1 MNLQGIKNRIVK
13 ILVYSITSLIFL
25 IISSLLILQLPSV
38 QRMLINHYLGDF
50 SDVVGFKT
58 TIDNITFSWFDR
70 LELDGV
76 VVEDTE
82 HNKMFEIRHLSINY
96 KISHLWENSNI
107 NFDAVYVDSA
117 RVYFT
122 RILEDDTSRNFNI
135 NVFINQISKQ
145 YSSSEGGPGAS
156 PKINIGEAMV
166 ENSVFALDNTGMDSL
181 SGFDYNHF
189 TLDIPEAQLQSF
201 MVLGDTVEFNVS
213 SLVARDHKTNFGIN
227 NLSTFFRIS
236 QKSME
241 FTSAHI
247 QAGKST
253 ISDTVIFRYE
263 SQADLSEFVTKVDIN
278 AHFDKTII
286 HPNDLALFAPE
297 AKHLTLPLVVS
308 GSAKG
313 SVSDFR
319 FTDMEIQSGN
329 TVLQGSID
337 MEGLPDLKE
346 TFIQLKLKNSR
357 VNFNDL
363 SFLFSD
369 ATLNRLT
376 PLGVLSLNGEF
387 LGYPTDFVAK
397 GNFSNNLGM
406 ISSDINLK
414 IDEKNFE
421 RSAYK
426 GQLSLLNFNLGQYLN
441 DTINFQKLSM
451 DGRISGSGF
460 SRSTANFTLVGNV
473 KSVGVKKYNYQNIKT
488 DARFASQFFSG
499 AITIKDPNVQAVAK
513 GSIDLRDNK
522 NLIKIQA
529 KIDTLNLHK
538 INIAKEKL
546 FIQAEVDVDMQG
558 LHLDSL
564 TGTGHIKKL
573 TLNYKDQW
581 LRQNDLTVSATRN
594 NTQRSIH
601 LQSEVVDARI
611 DGDYLFTSLF
621 RDIPVLVQE
630 FSLNIKNNKPKI
642 AEYYARKTSHPGNY
656 SANFTIRLKDI
667 QPVTSLLN
675 LKLEAAKNITI
686 DGHFKSGYT
695 NLLSAFTHIDSLTY
709 GNTLFLDTE
718 IELNASK
725 ISDSTTAL
733 AMLYISSAKQKTN
746 KLLTQNLVTEAIW
759 NKDHIDFQ
767 IGLDQQAR
775 NNYLRLNGNVDFAD
789 STHIRLLPTSKI
801 QLLEKIWT
809 IHDGNSLALKG
820 RELGIHNFTWS
831 NETQVISLDGL
842 LSDNPDKELTLTVQ
856 DFDLTTT
863 NSITQYGLAG
873 IVNAR
878 VNVRDVYG
886 QPTLQNKLSI
896 HELKVDDFLVGDITG
911 NNTWHA
917 DDKKFNVEFLVDRL
931 GMRIVNCAGT
941 YDPYAT
947 KDALNITAE
956 LQKTN
961 LKIVEPFLV
970 GIFSNIEG
978 TISGTYTVTGTL
990 QQPLLRGEGEMH
1002 EAKLT
1007 IDYLKTT
1014 YQISGFIGLR
1024 KDAIYF
1030 RSIQLTDI
1038 FRNKGKL
1045 EGEINHVNFNQMSIN
1060 MAATFENFQLLNT
1073 SARDNSLFYGQGFAS
1088 GDVTF
1093 TGPINNLKITANA
1106 STRKNTRVSI
1116 PIAGTT
1122 SIERKDFITFVDF
1135 SDSLYQKKITETF
1148 TKKINLTGITF
1159 DFNLDVTPD
1168 AYCEIIFDLKS
1179 GDIIHGRGNGKIKLQ
1194 LDTKG
1199 EFNMF
1204 GPVVFTEGGYNFTLY
1219 DIINKEFK
1227 IENGSSITWYGDPY
1241 QGQMKINASYNQLAS
1256 FGPILPTT
1264 DANIL
1269 NAPQVRR
1276 KYPVKV
1282 MLKLDGAMLSPQID
1296 FDIVAND
1303 LPKSISATTAS
1314 GGNQAF
1320 NLSDLF
1326 QSFRSRLDEQE
1337 LKRQVFS
1344 LIVLRKFSPAES
1356 FNTSGSLV
1364 SSVSELFS
1372 NQLSYWMSQVDN
1384 NLEIDLDLAS
1394 MDQESFNAFQ
1404 LRLSYTLL
1412 NGRLRITRDGTFG
1425 NQGTTTSTGSTT
1437 PNPNTQNNYSSAI
1450 GDWTIDY
1457 LLTAD
1462 GKFKVKMY
1470 SRTNVSPVSTNLNSQ
1485 NPITTGVS
1493 LLYTTSFNE
1502 LRDLWKRNRK
1512 KTETNEDEESDQNQG
1527 NNTTPTQLNS
1537 EVVRKDEK
1545 EEL

>member
-1 MNLQGIKNRIVK
+1 MNLQGIKNWTVK

-25 IISSLLILQLPSV
+25 IISGLLILQLPSV
-38 QRMLINHYLGDF
+38 QRALVNRFLGNF
-50 SDVVGFKT
+50 SEVVGFKT
-58 TIDNITFSWFDR
+58 TIDNIRFSWFDR

-76 VVEDTE
+76 VVEDPE
-82 HNKMFEIRHLSINY
+82 HNKMFEISHLSINY
-96 KISHLWENSNI
+96 KISHLLEGTNI

-117 RVYFT
+117 RVFFT
-122 RILEDDTSRNFNI
+122 RIAEDDTARNLNI
-135 NVFINQISKQ
+135 NVFVNQINKQ
-145 YSSSEGGPGAS
+145 YSSGGGSGAS

-166 ENSVFALDNTGMDSL
+166 ENSVFAFDNTGLDSL

-189 TLDIPEAQLQSF
+189 VLDIPEAQLQSF

-236 QKSME
+236 QKAIE
-241 FTSAHI
+241 FKGAHI
-247 QAGKST
+247 QAGQST
-253 ISDTVIFRYE
+253 ISDTVIFNYD

-286 HPNDLALFAPE
+286 HPSDLALFAPE
-297 AKHLTLPLVVS
+297 AKRLSLPLTVS
-308 GSAKG
+308 GTAKG

-319 FTDMEIQSGN
+319 ITEMEILSGS
-329 TVLQGSID
+329 TLLQGSID
-337 MEGLPDLKE
+337 MEGLPDLSE
-346 TFIQLKLKNSR
+346 TFIQLKLNNSR
-357 VNFNDL
+357 VSFNDL
-363 SFLFSD
+363 SFLFD
-369 ATLNRLT
+369 EVTLERLT
-376 PLGVLSLNGEF
+376 PLGTLSLNGEF

-397 GNFSNNLGM
+397 GSFSNKLGM

-414 IDEKNFE
+414 IDEDAFE
-421 RSAYK
+421 RSSYK
-426 GQLSLLNFNLGQYLN
+426 GQLSLINFDLGQYLN
-441 DTINFQKLSM
+441 DTTTFQKLNL

-460 SRSTANFTLVGNV
+460 SRSTASFTLVGNI
-473 KSVGVKKYNYQNIKT
+473 KSVGVKNYNYQNIKT

-499 AITIKDPNVQAVAK
+499 ALTVKDPNVQLVAK
-513 GSIDLRDNK
+513 GSIDLRENK
-522 NLIKIQA
+522 NQINIQA

-538 INIAKEKL
+538 INIAKDKL
-546 FIQAEVDVDMQG
+546 FIQAEVDMNMQG

-564 TGTGHIKKL
+564 TGTAHVKQL
-573 TLNYKDQW
+573 TLNYEDQW
-581 LRQNDLTVSATRN
+581 LRQNDLTLSAYRS

-601 LQSEVVDARI
+601 LQSDVVDARI

-630 FSLNIKNNKPKI
+630 FSLNIKNNKAKLS
-642 AEYYARKTSHPGNY
+642 EYYSTKTQRPGDY

-667 QPVTSLLN
+667 QPVTSLLT
-675 LKLEAAKNITI
+675 LRLDAAKNITI
-686 DGHFKSGYT
+686 DGHFKSGNT
-695 NLLSAFTHIDSLTY
+695 NVLSAFTHIDSLTY
-709 GNTLFLDTE
+709 GNTLLLDTE
-718 IELNASK
+718 IEVNASK
-725 ISDSTTAL
+725 VSDSTTAL
-733 AMLYISSAKQKTN
+733 AMLYISSARQKTN

-759 NKDHIDFQ
+759 DKNHIDFQ
-767 IGLDQQAR
+767 VSLDQQAR

-820 RELGIHNFTWS
+820 REWGIHNFTWS
-831 NETQVISLDGL
+831 NENQVIQLDGRV
-842 LSDNPDKELTLTVQ
+842 SDDPTRQLTLTVK
-856 DFDLTTT
+856 DFNLSTT
-863 NSITQYGLAG
+863 NSITQYELDG
-873 IVNAR
+873 IVNAV
-878 VNVRDVYG
+878 VNVRDAYA
-886 QPTLQNKLSI
+886 QPTLQNSLSI
-896 HELKVDDFLVGDITG
+896 RELKVDNFLVGDITG

-917 DDKKFNVEFLVDRL
+917 QDKKFNIEFLVDRL
-931 GMRIVNCAGT
+931 GTRIVNCAGT
-941 YDPYAT
+941 YDPYAPEN
-947 KDALNITAE
+947 ALSIRAD

-961 LKIVEPFLV
+961 LKIIEPFLA
-970 GIFSNIEG
+970 GIFNNIEG
-978 TISGTYTVTGTL
+978 TLSGTYYITGML
-990 QQPLLRGEGEMH
+990 QKPVLKGEGEIH
-1002 EAKLT
+1002 DGKLM

-1014 YQISGFIGLR
+1014 YQISGYIGLR
-1024 KDAIYF
+1024 EDAIYF
-1030 RSIQLTDI
+1030 RNIQLTDI

-1060 MAATFENFQLLNT
+1060 MGATFDNFQLLNT
-1073 SARDNSLFYGQGFAS
+1073 SARDNSLFYGQGFGS
-1088 GDVTF
+1088 GDVKF
-1093 TGPINNLKITANA
+1093 TGPLNNLKITANA
-1106 STRKNTRVSI
+1106 STRKNTRISI
-1116 PIAGTT
+1116 PIAGTA
-1122 SIERKDFITFVDF
+1122 SIERKDFITFVNF
-1135 SDSLYQKKITETF
+1135 SDSLYQKKIAETV

-1282 MLKLDGAMLSPQID
+1282 MLKLDGPMLSPQID

-1303 LPKSISATTAS
+1303 LPKTITATNN
-1314 GGNQAF
+1314 GVNQTF
-1320 NLSDLF
+1320 NLTDLF
-1326 QSFRSRLDEQE
+1326 QSFKSRLDQQE
-1337 LKRQVFS
+1337 LERQVFS

-1425 NQGTTTSTGSTT
+1425 NQGTTTTSNGGTVT
-1437 PNPNTQNNYSSAI
+1437 NPNTQNNYSSAI

-1470 SRTNVSPVSTNLNSQ
+1470 SRTNVSPVNTNLNSQ
-1485 NPITTGVS
+1485 NAITTGVS

-1502 LRDLWKRNRK
+1502 LKDLWKRNRN
-1512 KTETNEDEESDQNQG
+1512 KTGDSEDEENDQNQS
-1527 NNTTPTQLNS
+1527 NNTVPPAPGTAA
-1537 EVVRKDEK
+1537 VRKEEK